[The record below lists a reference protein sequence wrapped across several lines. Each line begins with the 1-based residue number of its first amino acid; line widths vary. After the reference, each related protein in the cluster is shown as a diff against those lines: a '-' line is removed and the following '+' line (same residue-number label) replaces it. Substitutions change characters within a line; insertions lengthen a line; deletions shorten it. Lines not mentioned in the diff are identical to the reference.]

1 MMKKIIFLILFG
13 ISTLLNGAYFSKI
26 KREIVIKNNGTVFVK
41 DNISV
46 DFQGELYE
54 VFFENID
61 NSGVAAVTNIMVT
74 SNGEPVKFSVERKDG
89 YGRNSE
95 NEIYSDGTS
104 ITQVKIGEKGKEMSE
119 RKNFVVSYFLE
130 DAVTLK
136 NNKKI
141 IDFNIFRFQD
151 FLVKDFETVISYEDG
166 TPVFK
171 YDLNLN
177 ETEKGGKLI
186 LEQEGKTVKATG
198 EMLSQG
204 IINISGELNNPNI
217 SIIKKTNFSNSYDT
231 SIPSFAS
238 IGFTIA
244 LLISFFLFIL
254 LWNRE

>member
-1 MMKKIIFLILFG
+1 MKKIIFLILLG

-26 KREIVIKNNGTVFVK
+26 KREIIVKNNGMVFVK

-46 DFQGELYE
+46 DFQDEAYE
-54 VFFENID
+54 NFSENVD
-61 NSGVAAVTNIMVT
+61 NSGVAAVTNVMVT
-74 SNGEPVKFSVERKDG
+74 SNGEPVKFSVERRDG
-89 YGRNSE
+89 YRRNSE

-104 ITQVKIGEKGKEMSE
+104 ITQVKIGEKNKEMSG

-130 DAVTLK
+130 DAITLK

-141 IDFNIFRFQD
+141 IDFNVFRFQD
-151 FLVKDFETVISYEDG
+151 FLVKDFEAVISYEDG
-166 TPVFK
+166 TPIFK

-204 IINISGELNNPNI
+204 ITNINGESNNSNVL
-217 SIIKKTNFSNSYDT
+217 IIKKTNFSNSYDT
-231 SIPSFAS
+231 TIPSFS
-238 IGFTIA
+238 SLEVTIA
-244 LLISFFLFIL
+244 VLISLLLFVF

>member
-1 MMKKIIFLILFG
+1 MKKIIFLILFG

-26 KREIVIKNNGTVFVK
+26 KREIVIKNNGTVFIK
-41 DNISV
+41 DNINV
-46 DFQGELYE
+46 DFQDETYE
-54 VFFENID
+54 SFSENVD

-89 YGRNSE
+89 YRRNSE

-104 ITQVKIGEKGKEMSE
+104 ITQIKIGEKSKEMSG
-119 RKNFVVSYFLE
+119 RKNFVISYFLE

-136 NNKKI
+136 NNKKN

-151 FLVKDFETVISYEDG
+151 FLVKDFESVISYEDG
-166 TPVFK
+166 TPIFK

-186 LEQEGKTVKATG
+186 LEQEGKNVKATG

-204 IINISGELNNPNI
+204 ITNISGELNNPNI

-231 SIPSFAS
+231 SIPSVVSSAFLFA
-238 IGFTIA
+238 I
-244 LLISFFLFIL
+244 LISFFLLLF
-254 LWNRE
+254 LWNKE

>member
-1 MMKKIIFLILFG
+1 M
-13 ISTLLNGAYFSKI
+13 
-26 KREIVIKNNGTVFVK
+26 
-41 DNISV
+41 
-46 DFQGELYE
+46 
-54 VFFENID
+54 
-61 NSGVAAVTNIMVT
+61 
-74 SNGEPVKFSVERKDG
+74 
-89 YGRNSE
+89 
-95 NEIYSDGTS
+95 NEKTATDGTS

>member
-1 MMKKIIFLILFG
+1 MKKIIFLILFG

-41 DNISV
+41 DNINV
-46 DFQGELYE
+46 DFQDEAYE
-54 VFFENID
+54 SFSENVD

-89 YGRNSE
+89 YRRNSE

-104 ITQVKIGEKGKEMSE
+104 ITQIKFGEKGKEMSG
-119 RKNFVVSYFLE
+119 RKNFVISYFLE
-130 DAVTLK
+130 DAVILK
-136 NNKKI
+136 NNKKL

-151 FLVKDFETVISYEDG
+151 VLVKDFEAVISYEDE
-166 TPVFK
+166 TPMLK
-171 YDLNLN
+171 YELNLD
-177 ETEKGGKLI
+177 ETEKGEKLI
-186 LEQEGKTVKATG
+186 LKQEGKTLKVTG

-204 IINISGELNNPNI
+204 ITNINGELNNPNV
-217 SIIKKTNFSNSYDT
+217 SIIKKTNFSNNYDT
-231 SIPSFAS
+231 SIPSFTS

-244 LLISFFLFIL
+244 LLISCFLFIL

>member
-1 MMKKIIFLILFG
+1 MKKIIFLILFG
-13 ISTLLNGAYFSKI
+13 ISTLSNAAYFSKI

-41 DNISV
+41 DNINV
-46 DFQGELYE
+46 DFQDEVYE
-54 VFFENID
+54 NFSENVD

-89 YGRNSE
+89 YRRNSE

-104 ITQVKIGEKGKEMSE
+104 ITQIKIGEKNKEMSG
-119 RKNFVVSYFLE
+119 RKNFVISYFLE
-130 DAVTLK
+130 DAVVLK
-136 NNKKI
+136 NNKKL

-151 FLVKDFETVISYEDG
+151 VLVKDFEAAISYEDG
-166 TPVFK
+166 TPIFK

-186 LEQEGKTVKATG
+186 LEQEGKIIKVTG

-204 IINISGELNNPNI
+204 ISNISGELNNPNI
-217 SIIKKTNFSNSYDT
+217 SVVKKTNFSNSYDT
-231 SIPSFAS
+231 SVPSFAS
-238 IGFTIA
+238 IGFTVA

-254 LWNRE
+254 LWNKE

>member
-1 MMKKIIFLILFG
+1 MKKIIFLILFG
-13 ISTLLNGAYFSKI
+13 ISTLSNAAYFSKI

-41 DNISV
+41 DNINV
-46 DFQGELYE
+46 DFQDEAYE
-54 VFFENID
+54 SFSENID
-61 NSGVAAVTNIMVT
+61 NSGVAAVSNIMVT
-74 SNGEPVKFSVERKDG
+74 SNGESIKFSVERKSG
-89 YGRNSE
+89 YQRNGE

-104 ITQVKIGEKGKEMSE
+104 ITQINFGEKGKEMSG
-119 RKNFVVSYFLE
+119 RKNFVISYFLE

-151 FLVKDFETVISYEDG
+151 VLVKDFEAAISYEDG
-166 TPVFK
+166 TPMLK
-171 YDLNLN
+171 YELNLD

-186 LEQEGKTVKATG
+186 LEQEGKTVKASG

-231 SIPSFAS
+231 SIPSVVSSAFLFA
-238 IGFTIA
+238 I
-244 LLISFFLFIL
+244 LISFFLL
-254 LWNRE
+254 LFLWDKE